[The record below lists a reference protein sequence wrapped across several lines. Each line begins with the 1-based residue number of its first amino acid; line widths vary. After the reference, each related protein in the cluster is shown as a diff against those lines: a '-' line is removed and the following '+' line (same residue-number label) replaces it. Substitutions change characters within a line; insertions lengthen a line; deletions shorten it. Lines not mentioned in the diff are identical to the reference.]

1 MFYYMQNINLCHQNL
16 KDTKWQVSMVHTV
29 LYNCWTRVNV
39 EYASKYTWGSCDVG
53 CLSKIN
59 PTAMETVISIHCSQL
74 FICLPTAFHCIAI
87 TVHMYILGITY
98 AVICTTVGYMYIIES
113 WASLQQYLLTWWEK
127 YHRMF
132 LTQICMRFLTPWITF
147 LHTLTGYNVK
157 PSTWNIAVPSIWLS
171 EFPL

>member
-1 MFYYMQNINLCHQNL
+1 
-16 KDTKWQVSMVHTV
+16 MVHTV

-113 WASLQQYLLTWWEK
+113 WASLQQYLLT
-127 YHRMF
+127 
-132 LTQICMRFLTPWITF
+132 
-147 LHTLTGYNVK
+147 
-157 PSTWNIAVPSIWLS
+157 
-171 EFPL
+171 